1 MGFFINI
8 LENRKLAAGAEQA
21 RLDLLDLLDLLGLVD
36 PPGLLDQQGLLVAV
50 AVEEELGIIIT
61 WVYLLETTPLPRVS
75 WFT

>member
-21 RLDLLDLLDLLGLVD
+21 RLDLLDLLGLVD